1 MVYPPATVNG
11 VGRASEPDSPAT
23 AMESQPNTGP
33 DRPRKGC
40 PRALGGVLGCAVGR
54 RLALRAA
61 LLITLLGFSALGFAA
76 PQVASP
82 ELWTL
87 VRDLES
93 PEFALREKAANSLAA
108 AGDAGA
114 RAALDGFT
122 SATPSARLARAHVV
136 RQAGEGSLLDEVLPL
151 CADPSPSVRAEFAGY
166 LGRVLREHPGP
177 SATQLER
184 ACERLYDMAVGGT
197 QPAVRAAALEA
208 LSRADL
214 DPAARALAG
223 LTADLSGGG
232 AVLAARAL
240 ANSPRAGGLLLEL
253 VQSNFDG
260 QGPRLE
266 ERTLSV
272 LLADGYGASLAE
284 AERGGLEPRARLP
297 FSIGG
302 RSPSPDVRAAS
313 ALGFQGFLARARFLG
328 ATERAEQV
336 SALLAPE
343 VVDPERVWLASALL
357 TLTAGKDPAR
367 ALSALEQL
375 KALLGS
381 PRADDARGR
390 FDLAVAD
397 TLAAAAQLACG
408 KNELASAQLELA
420 RTLLGGLAAE
430 GLERSGNAGAALAS
444 EVAAERAVVE
454 SYALLALLREGR
466 AFDAPECLAIG
477 RTLHGLTLRAQLLA
491 TLGTLETWTGD
502 LDTLVHHPHSPFDL
516 LLSNPELERG
526 LGAHPLDLSLALAR
540 ALAAAVPDELP
551 GFAVP
556 GEVQELDGMRLAL
569 LTQIE
574 YSRIEQLQRELS
586 RLPAEAT
593 ERVELEN
600 ALRVLK
606 AQLSPQPDLHRVR
619 LPSALAI
626 ELAGD
631 LRDEGR
637 PEAAAELARNVKEAL
652 SRADFLFG
660 GPYIQEL
667 IARAEST
674 LGACATDQGQPEQA
688 DKILN
693 GALSRLETVSSS
705 GPDDLRSKA
714 VRSNVLVSL
723 SVNANVK
730 LRDPA
735 KALAYFERAFELRQ
749 DDFTRLLL
757 ACYRARAGR
766 KDEARALLRE
776 MPESP
781 FNFYNLA
788 CTYALLGDKELA
800 LDYLAR
806 ELRPGSKSAGAIERQ
821 RIWARTD
828 PDLASLQGEA
838 RFQALVG
845 K

>member
-1 MVYPPATVNG
+1 M
-11 VGRASEPDSPAT
+11 
-23 AMESQPNTGP
+23 
-33 DRPRKGC
+33 
-40 PRALGGVLGCAVGR
+40 CAG
-54 RLALRAA
+54 
-61 LLITLLGFSALGFAA
+61 LLIQLFGFSALGFAS
-76 PQVASP
+76 PQVTSP
-82 ELWTL
+82 ELWKL

-93 PEFALREKAANSLAA
+93 PEFALREKAAIALAA
-108 AGDAGA
+108 AGNAGA
-114 RAALDGFT
+114 REALDGFVA
-122 SATPSARLARAHVV
+122 ATPSARLSRAHVV
-136 RQAGEGSLLDEVLPL
+136 RQVGEGELLDEVLPL
-151 CADPSPSVRAEFAGY
+151 CADPSPGVCAEFAGY

-177 SATQLER
+177 SAPQLER
-184 ACERLYDMAVGGT
+184 ACARLYEMACGGT
-197 QPAVRAAALEA
+197 QPAVRAAALDA

-223 LTADLSGGG
+223 LTAGLSGSE

-240 ANSPRAGGLLLEL
+240 ANSPRAGSLLLEM

-260 QGPRLE
+260 KGPRLD
-266 ERTLSV
+266 ERALSV

-284 AERGGLEPRARLP
+284 AERGGIDPRSRLP

-302 RSPSPDVRAAS
+302 RSPSPAVRAAS
-313 ALGFQGFLARARFLG
+313 VLGFQGFLARARFLG
-328 ATERAEQV
+328 ATERAEDV

-343 VVDPERVWLASALL
+343 VVDPKRVWLASAMF

-367 ALSALEQL
+367 ALSALEHL

-381 PRADDARGR
+381 PRADDTRGR

-408 KNELASAQLELA
+408 KIELALAQLELA

-454 SYALLALLREGR
+454 SYALLALLRAGR

-477 RTLHGLTLRAQLLA
+477 RTLHGLSLRAQLLA

-502 LDTLVHHPHSPFDL
+502 LDTLVHHSHSPFDL

-526 LGAHPLDLSLALAR
+526 LGAHPLDLALALAR

-556 GEVQELDGMRLAL
+556 GEVQPLDATRSAL

-574 YSRIEQLQRELS
+574 LSRIEQVQRELA
-586 RLPAEAT
+586 RLPAEAA

-600 ALRVLK
+600 ALRVLSG
-606 AQLSPQPDLHRVR
+606 QRSPEPDLHRVR

-674 LGACATDQGQPEQA
+674 LGACATDQGEPDKA

-693 GALSRLETVSSS
+693 GALSRLETVASS
-705 GPDDLRSKA
+705 GLDDLRSKA

-806 ELRPGSKSAGAIERQ
+806 ELRPGTKSAGAIERQ
-821 RIWARTD
+821 RVWARTD
-828 PDLASLQGEA
+828 PDLASLQADA
-838 RFQALVG
+838 RFEALVG